1 MNQFFSLFLKGLAMG
16 AANVIPGVSGG
27 TIALIT
33 GIYERLI
40 NALKS
45 GDTKALGFVLR
56 GKFRDFWNH
65 VDGSFLLAVM
75 AGVLVSIV
83 SLAKLFEYLLEHF
96 EIALMA
102 FFFGLILLSIY
113 YVGRTVKRWSVQ
125 TIGMLILGVATAVGI
140 AFLAPANENA
150 GFVYVFICGVVAI
163 SSMILPGLSGSFVLI
178 IMGNYALVLN
188 AINNVNLAV
197 LLPLALG
204 CGIGLMLF
212 SRLLAWVFAR
222 FHDMTIALMTGF
234 VVGSL
239 VIIWPWKTTLTDT
252 ISRTGKPDKEVVTGY
267 DWWLPSFG
275 DSTTWVA
282 LGLMLVGAL
291 AIALMERF
299 AMGENA
305 AE

>member
-1 MNQFFSLFLKGLAMG
+1 MNQFISLFLKGLAMG

-45 GDTKALGFVLR
+45 GDTKALGLVLQ
-56 GKFRDFWNH
+56 GKFREFWNH
-65 VDGSFLLAVM
+65 VDGTFLMAIM

-83 SLAKLFEYLLEHF
+83 SLAKLFEYLLDHY

-113 YVGRTVKRWSVQ
+113 YVGRTVARWSAA
-125 TIGMLILGVATAVGI
+125 TFCMLALGIAVAVGI
-140 AFLAPANENA
+140 ALLAPTNENA

-188 AINNVNLAV
+188 AINTLNLAV
-197 LLPLALG
+197 LAPLALG

-222 FHDMTIALMTGF
+222 FHDLTIALMTGF
-234 VVGSL
+234 VIGSL
-239 VIIWPWKTTLTDT
+239 VIIWPWKTTLTTT
-252 ISRTGKPDKEVVTGY
+252 IARAGKPDKEVVTGY
-267 DWWLPSFG
+267 DWWWPSLT
-275 DSTTWVA
+275 DSGTWLA
-282 LGLMLVGAL
+282 LGLMLLGAF
-291 AIALMERF
+291 AIAAMERF
-299 AMGENA
+299 SSNKRVG
-305 AE
+305 